1 MLRHFALIVC
11 IAGAGVVTATAQRGM
26 PPGGGGLQAEL
37 RDMNTRLGTNR
48 PTPRDAIDNA
58 QWIVGRY
65 RSFGPLVRTYGP
77 ADYALSRE
85 MARRSLDWLWR
96 AGTLHAR
103 DPLAARALLDAYDAV
118 GLFYRDYGRFYAPG
132 AYVAYASAAR
142 LAQRL
147 TLYRTDPLWFGQ
159 AFDRYALAYGTLA
172 AASGMI
178 VPRWTTIQDLPD
190 TDTSTADAAPAL
202 VPVPLPKVDASG
214 LAAAERTQWTDAR
227 DRFRSVSANV
237 HTARVLLDQLSE
249 RLRRQGLALN
259 PETAATALKMQS
271 ALEDAAELIAAKEFD
286 TAIEALR
293 GADAYR
299 ARLKGAT
306 GQ

>member
-1 MLRHFALIVC
+1 MLRHVALIVC
-11 IAGAGVVTATAQRGM
+11 LAAAAAVTATAQRGA

-37 RDMNTRLGTNR
+37 QDMTARLGASG
-48 PTPRDAIDNA
+48 PTPRDAIANA

-103 DPLAARALLDAYDAV
+103 DPLAVRAVLDAYDAV

-147 TLYRTDPLWFGQ
+147 TFYRTDPLWFAQ

-178 VPRWTTIQDLPD
+178 VPRWTRIQDLPD
-190 TDTSTADAAPAL
+190 ADTTTPDAAPAL
-202 VPVPLPKVDASG
+202 VPVPLPKVDANALG
-214 LAAAERTQWTDAR
+214 EGERTKWTATR

-237 HTARVLLDQLSE
+237 HTARVLLDQLSQ

-271 ALEDAAELIAAKEFD
+271 ALEDAAELIAANDFD
-286 TAIEALR
+286 TAVEALR
-293 GADAYR
+293 GAEAYR